1 MCSVETTTLWQEE
14 MQDCVF
20 ISYGEPFLF
29 FIFGGPWTIAGS
41 VISLQQT

>member
-14 MQDCVF
+14 MQDCAF
-20 ISYGEPFLF
+20 ISYGKLYLF
-29 FIFGGPWTIAGS
+29 FILGGPWTIAVG